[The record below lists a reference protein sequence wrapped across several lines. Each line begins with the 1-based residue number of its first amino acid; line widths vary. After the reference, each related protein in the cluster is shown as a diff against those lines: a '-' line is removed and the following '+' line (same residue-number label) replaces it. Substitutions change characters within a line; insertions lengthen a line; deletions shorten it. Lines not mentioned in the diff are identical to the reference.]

1 MDFRNSTANNS
12 SATAH
17 YKLVQQLLCSTS
29 DTAND
34 TATVVSRRTVNAKS
48 VLRIFSR
55 LKTAQLNE
63 IRSKQGW

>member
-1 MDFRNSTANNS
+1 MHFRNSTANNS

-17 YKLVQQLLCSTS
+17 YKQQLLCSTS

-63 IRSKQGW
+63 IRSKQSW